1 MKTTQEQKTITRQVS
16 RKLEEL
22 RPMKTLTKGPP
33 SWIDYIRKGLG
44 MSLTQLARRVG
55 VAQSTI
61 SGAIKSEEEKR
72 ISLQTLQDIANAMEC
87 DLVYAFVPRKKLED
101 TIMDQATKKTLA
113 LMKETELHMDLED
126 QRVQTDKKQRLK
138 ELSEE
143 RIYSKYLWDNE

>member
-1 MKTTQEQKTITRQVS
+1 
-16 RKLEEL
+16 
-22 RPMKTLTKGPP
+22 
-33 SWIDYIRKGLG
+33 